1 MVGRDRLLLA
11 ARFIV
16 TRFGGRVGPRSAVA
30 LIVGVVGFLDRQAQ
44 ELMAGLG
51 VLVGGPAPQ
60 NGPTPA
66 PPVPSLHDGPGELLP
81 PAEPYQPPPSVTPPG
96 GGGQMPRST
105 LDNLHGTNDAP
116 YPMPIVQDP
125 NALGPSKWIEIAPG
139 IWMPPGG
146 ATQEH
151 SPPWQTMPMGW
162 SGAGADDAQAAHAVL
177 AQVSRNRGSSDE
189 TFAQA
194 ILAAKQ
200 AARDSQER
208 LQQIHAEVHSGVR
221 KLQPSMNTPA
231 GRQQMADFLQ
241 SKTAE
246 AREVIRTAQ
255 DASAQAA
262 SAMGSTGQGYGS
274 IAL

>member
-1 MVGRDRLLLA
+1 
-11 ARFIV
+11 
-16 TRFGGRVGPRSAVA
+16 
-30 LIVGVVGFLDRQAQ
+30 VGVVGFLDRQAG

-66 PPVPSLHDGPGELLP
+66 PPVPSLPDGPGGLLP
-81 PAEPYQPPPSVTPPG
+81 PAEPYQPPPPVAVTPPG
-96 GGGQMPRST
+96 GGPMPRST

-125 NALGPSKWIEIAPG
+125 NALGPWDWIEIAPG

-177 AQVSRNRGSSDE
+177 GQVSRNRGSSDE

-208 LQQIHAEVHSGVR
+208 LQQIHSEVQSGVR
-221 KLQPSMNTPA
+221 SLQPSMNTAA

-241 SKTAE
+241 SKSTE
-246 AREVIRTAQ
+246 AREVIRAAQ
-255 DASAQAA
+255 DASARAA
-262 SAMGSTGQGYGS
+262 SAMGSAGQGYGS
-274 IAL
+274 IAV

>member
-1 MVGRDRLLLA
+1 
-11 ARFIV
+11 
-16 TRFGGRVGPRSAVA
+16 
-30 LIVGVVGFLDRQAQ
+30 
-44 ELMAGLG
+44 MAGLG
-51 VLVGGPAPQ
+51 VLGGEPAPQ

-66 PPVPSLHDGPGELLP
+66 PPVPSLPDGPGGLLP
-81 PAEPYQPPPSVTPPG
+81 PAEPYQPPPPPAVTPPG
-96 GGGQMPRST
+96 GGPIPRST

-116 YPMPIVQDP
+116 YPMPIVEDP
-125 NALGPSKWIEIAPG
+125 NALGPWDWIEIAPG

-208 LQQIHAEVHSGVR
+208 LQQIHAEVQSGVR
-221 KLQPSMNTPA
+221 TLQPSMNTPA

-241 SKTAE
+241 SKSTE
-246 AREVIRTAQ
+246 AREVIRAAQ
-255 DASAQAA
+255 DASARAA
-262 SAMGSTGQGYGS
+262 SAMGSAGQGYGT
-274 IAL
+274 IAV

>member
-1 MVGRDRLLLA
+1 
-11 ARFIV
+11 
-16 TRFGGRVGPRSAVA
+16 
-30 LIVGVVGFLDRQAQ
+30 
-44 ELMAGLG
+44 
-51 VLVGGPAPQ
+51 
-60 NGPTPA
+60 
-66 PPVPSLHDGPGELLP
+66 
-81 PAEPYQPPPSVTPPG
+81 
-96 GGGQMPRST
+96 MPRST

-125 NALGPSKWIEIAPG
+125 NALGPWDWIEIAPG

-177 AQVSRNRGSSDE
+177 GQVSRNRGSSDE

-208 LQQIHAEVHSGVR
+208 LQQIHSEVQSGVR
-221 KLQPSMNTPA
+221 SLQPSMNTPA

-241 SKTAE
+241 SKSTE
-246 AREVIRTAQ
+246 AREVIRAAQ
-255 DASAQAA
+255 DASARAA
-262 SAMGSTGQGYGS
+262 SAMGSAGQGYGS
-274 IAL
+274 IAV

>member
-1 MVGRDRLLLA
+1 
-11 ARFIV
+11 
-16 TRFGGRVGPRSAVA
+16 
-30 LIVGVVGFLDRQAQ
+30 
-44 ELMAGLG
+44 
-51 VLVGGPAPQ
+51 
-60 NGPTPA
+60 
-66 PPVPSLHDGPGELLP
+66 
-81 PAEPYQPPPSVTPPG
+81 
-96 GGGQMPRST
+96 MPRST

-125 NALGPSKWIEIAPG
+125 NALGPWDWIEIAPG

-151 SPPWQTMPMGW
+151 LPPWQTIPMGW

-208 LQQIHAEVHSGVR
+208 LQQIHAEVQSGVR
-221 KLQPSMNTPA
+221 ALQPSMDTPA

-255 DASAQAA
+255 DASARAA
-262 SAMGSTGQGYGS
+262 SAMGSAGQGYGS
-274 IAL
+274 IAV